1 MFKKIL
7 IANRGEIAVRILRAC
22 RDLKI
27 KSVAVYSTA
36 DRNGYHVTLADEAYE
51 IGPAPSHQSYL
62 NIDKVIEVAKSSGA
76 DAVHPGYGFLSEN
89 ATFAKRLKKENIT
102 FIGPSPKTIE
112 TMGDKIKA
120 KEVMKQAGVP
130 IVPGSTGSVDTIE
143 DAKQLIKKIG
153 LPVLIKAAAGGG
165 GKGMRLVQNEKD
177 LSSAFRSARSEAQ
190 NYFSNNAVYIERF
203 IQNPKHIEIQVFG
216 DTHGNVIH
224 LFDRECSIQRRH
236 QKIIEEAPSPSVPQD
251 IREKMGQIAVNAA
264 KQIHYIGAGTFEFIF
279 DNTTK
284 EFFFM
289 EMNTRLQVEHP
300 VTEMITGFDL
310 VQEQI
315 FVAAGEKLSKTQDE
329 IQLKGHA
336 IEARICAEDPV
347 SFMPSPGLIRK
358 CRHPHG
364 PFVRVDSCA
373 YSNCE
378 IPIHYDPMFTK
389 VICWGHN
396 RDEAIKRLNNAL
408 TEFFISGIKTNI
420 VLHRSILKSKKFIEG
435 SYTTNFLDS
444 EFKQSQSD
452 LFQFIDD
459 RIFLISAVIEAYKE
473 KRTQGISSDD
483 NKWKRRTREEG
494 LR

>member
-7 IANRGEIAVRILRAC
+7 IANRGEIAVRLIRAC
-22 RDLKI
+22 RNLQI
-27 KSVAVYSTA
+27 KSVAIYSTA

-51 IGPAPSHQSYL
+51 VGPAPTHLSYL
-62 NIDKVIEVAKSSGA
+62 NIDKIIDVAKSSGA
-76 DAVHPGYGFLSEN
+76 EAIHPGYGFLSEN
-89 ATFAKRLKKENIT
+89 ADFAQRLKGEKIT
-102 FIGPSPKTIE
+102 FIGPSAKTIE
-112 TMGDKIKA
+112 MMGDKIQA
-120 KEVMKQAGVP
+120 KEAMKKAGVP
-130 IVPGSTGSVDTIE
+130 TVPGSSHAVDTIE
-143 DAKQLIKKIG
+143 EAQKLIQKIG
-153 LPVLIKAAAGGG
+153 LPVLIKATAGGG

-177 LSSAFRSARSEAQ
+177 LPNTFRSARSEAQ
-190 NYFSNNAVYIERF
+190 NYFGNSSVYIERF
-203 IQNPKHIEIQVFG
+203 IENPKHIEIQVFG

-236 QKIIEEAPSPSVPQD
+236 QKIIEEAPSPSVPED
-251 IREKMGQIAVNAA
+251 IRKKMGEIAVNAA
-264 KQIHYIGAGTFEFIF
+264 QHIHYVGAGTFEFIF

-310 VQEQI
+310 AQEQI
-315 FVAAGEKLSKTQDE
+315 LVATGKKLSQDQ
-329 IQLKGHA
+329 IQQKGHA

-347 SFMPSPGLIRK
+347 HFMPSPGLIRH

-373 YSNCE
+373 YSSCE

-389 VICWGHN
+389 VICWGQN
-396 RDEAIKRLNNAL
+396 RNEAIKRLNNAL

-420 VLHRSILKSKKFIEG
+420 VLHRSILKSEKFING
-435 SYTTNFLDS
+435 TYTTRFLEN
-444 EFKQSQSD
+444 EFKQSQDD

-459 RIFLISAVIEAYKE
+459 RIFLIPAVIEAYKE
-473 KRTQGISSDD
+473 KKMKGIPVVND
-483 NKWKRRTREEG
+483 KWRRCARAEG